1 MDSHIYIKKLLNQT
15 WCIFELENN
24 NYIYRAKVLW
34 FNKSFM
40 LLMAFE
46 NDHLDVSHFYA
57 HMLLT
62 SFCMPCAKLW
72 DALREKLRRL
82 RKISIEEKIKIK
94 IMELVALYKN
104 GNLPY
109 SVNFIYRHT
118 LHKQHWYS
126 RNPAFPI

>member
-1 MDSHIYIKKLLNQT
+1 
-15 WCIFELENN
+15 
-24 NYIYRAKVLW
+24 
-34 FNKSFM
+34 M

-46 NDHLDVSHFYA
+46 SDHLNVSHFYA
-57 HMLLT
+57 HMLLSHMLT

-82 RKISIEEKIKIK
+82 RKISIKEKIKINK
-94 IMELVALYKN
+94 DNGIYKN
-104 GNLPY
+104 GNLPF